1 MLGALDI
8 PFAYAFT
15 LGMVATVNPCGFPML
30 PAYLSYFIGSDDDG
44 RRIGSDDDGRRIGS
58 DDDGRRIGS
67 DDDGRRISSDDDGR
81 RIGSRVPRALLAAA
95 AVSLGFM
102 AVFAILSVPLNAGV
116 TTIYRVMPW
125 LTIAVGA
132 ALVGVGAALLLGY
145 KPTLALPRL
154 DRGGRDRRFASMVLF
169 GVSYAIASLSCT
181 IPLFLSVVANRP
193 GPAASA
199 LTVVAYGLGMSTVL
213 TALTLALALARE
225 SMIHKV
231 RSLLPHVQRVSG
243 ALLVAVG
250 LYLVY
255 YWIFNLSR
263 DPTATIGNS
272 PFDGLETARVS
283 ISRFLER
290 HGSGLGF
297 AVALAVAV
305 ALGWVLMRRSRRP
318 AAPTSTDRDEPL
330 VLR

>member
-1 MLGALDI
+1 MLGALDV

-30 PAYLSYFIGSDDDG
+30 PAYLSFFIGADDTASD
-44 RRIGSDDDGRRIGS
+44 RA
-58 DDDGRRIGS
+58 
-67 DDDGRRISSDDDGR
+67 
-81 RIGSRVPRALLAAA
+81 GSRIPRALRAAT

-102 AVFAILSVPLNAGV
+102 AVFSVLGVPLRAGV

-125 LTIAVGA
+125 LTIAVGI
-132 ALVGVGAALLLGY
+132 ALVGVGVAMLLGV
-145 KPTLALPRL
+145 KVTVALPRL
-154 DRGGRDRRFASMVLF
+154 DRGGRDRRFGSMVLF

-193 GPAASA
+193 GPAASV

-213 TALTLALALARE
+213 VALTLALALARE
-225 SMIHKV
+225 SMVRKV
-231 RSLLPHVQRVSG
+231 RALLPHVQRISG

-255 YWIFNLSR
+255 YWVFNLSR
-263 DPTATIGNS
+263 DPSDTVGDS
-272 PFDGLETARVS
+272 PFAGLESARVAT
-283 ISRFLER
+283 SRFLEQQ
-290 HGSGLGF
+290 GSGLGLVVGAS
-297 AVALAVAV
+297 AVAGLAWVA
-305 ALGWVLMRRSRRP
+305 RRRQRP
-318 AAPTSTDRDEPL
+318 SAPRSEPQDEPL

>member
-1 MLGALDI
+1 MFDALDV

-30 PAYLSYFIGSDDDG
+30 PAYLSFFIGADDTASD
-44 RRIGSDDDGRRIGS
+44 RN
-58 DDDGRRIGS
+58 
-67 DDDGRRISSDDDGR
+67 
-81 RIGSRVPRALLAAA
+81 GSRIPRALLAAA

-102 AVFAILSVPLNAGV
+102 VVFSVLSVPLNAGV
-116 TTIYRVMPW
+116 TTIYRVVPW
-125 LTIAVGA
+125 LTIAVGL
-132 ALVGVGAALLLGY
+132 ALVGVGAAMLLGY
-145 KPTLALPRL
+145 KPTVSLPRL
-154 DRGGRDRRFASMVLF
+154 DRGGRDRRFTSMVLF
-169 GVSYAIASLSCT
+169 GISYALASLSCT

-225 SMIHKV
+225 SMVRRV

-255 YWIFNLSR
+255 YWVFNLSR
-263 DPTATIGNS
+263 DPSATIGAN
-272 PFDGLETARVS
+272 PFGGLESARVS
-283 ISRFLER
+283 IARFLEQQ
-290 HGSGLGF
+290 GSRLGAAIGLA
-297 AVALAVAV
+297 AVTAF
-305 ALGWVLMRRSRRP
+305 GWVLLRRRRRP
-318 AAPTSTDRDEPL
+318 ATADVVVDEQL

>member
-1 MLGALDI
+1 MFGALDV

-30 PAYLSYFIGSDDDG
+30 PAYLSFFIGADDTASD
-44 RRIGSDDDGRRIGS
+44 RT
-58 DDDGRRIGS
+58 
-67 DDDGRRISSDDDGR
+67 
-81 RIGSRVPRALLAAA
+81 GSRIPRALLAAA
-95 AVSLGFM
+95 AVSLGFL
-102 AVFAILSVPLNAGV
+102 AVFSILSVPLNAGV

-125 LTIAVGA
+125 LTIAVGI
-132 ALVGVGAALLLGY
+132 ALVVVGVAMLLGY
-145 KPTLALPRL
+145 KPTLSLPRL
-154 DRGGRDRRFASMVLF
+154 DRGGRDRRFGSMVVF

-225 SMIHKV
+225 SMVRKV
-231 RSLLPHVQRVSG
+231 RALLPHVQRVSG

-255 YWIFNLSR
+255 YWVFNLSR
-263 DPTATIGNS
+263 DPSDTIGDN
-272 PFDGLETARVS
+272 PFDGLESARVS
-283 ISRFLER
+283 LSRFLEQQGT
-290 HGSGLGF
+290 GSGVVVG
-297 AVALAVAV
+297 LAA
-305 ALGWVLMRRSRRP
+305 AAGLAWVLVRRRNRTP
-318 AAPTSTDRDEPL
+318 PPDRTDDEVGDEPL

>member
-1 MLGALDI
+1 MFGALDV

-30 PAYLSYFIGSDDDG
+30 PAYLSFFIGADDTASD
-44 RRIGSDDDGRRIGS
+44 RA
-58 DDDGRRIGS
+58 
-67 DDDGRRISSDDDGR
+67 
-81 RIGSRVPRALLAAA
+81 GSRIPRALRAAA

-102 AVFAILSVPLNAGV
+102 AVFSVLSVPLDAGV

-125 LTIAVGA
+125 LTIAVGV
-132 ALVGVGAALLLGY
+132 ALVGVGVAMLLGY
-145 KPTLALPRL
+145 KPTLSLPRL
-154 DRGGRDRRFASMVLF
+154 DRGGRDRRFGSMVVF

-225 SMIHKV
+225 SMVRKV
-231 RSLLPHVQRVSG
+231 RALLPHVQRVSG

-255 YWIFNLSR
+255 YWVFNLSR
-263 DPTATIGNS
+263 DPSDPIGDN
-272 PFDGLETARVS
+272 PFDGLESARVS
-283 ISRFLER
+283 LSRFLEQQGA
-290 HGSGLGF
+290 GSGVVVG
-297 AVALAVAV
+297 LAA
-305 ALGWVLMRRSRRP
+305 AAGLTWVLLRRRDRTP
-318 AAPTSTDRDEPL
+318 PQDGTGDEAADEPL